1 MPRKIFVLAKAK
13 TSKPFD
19 IFFAKICVIITIDAT
34 NATKISIEKTCNVF
48 VIIKNQNEN
57 PIVTVIALNL
67 GDESSI
73 SNWIN

>member
-1 MPRKIFVLAKAK
+1 MANMSSPLEIFSAN
-13 TSKPFD
+13 
-19 IFFAKICVIITIDAT
+19 ICVIANTDPANITRYWSENTPILL
-34 NATKISIEKTCNVF
+34 